1 MALFLLLAMIVV
13 PIVEIAVFIELGGYL
28 GLWPT
33 IGTVIL
39 TAMVGSAL
47 LRLQGLSTL
56 RRVMQSVERGR
67 LPLAEVFDGLC
78 LLVAGALLLT
88 PGFVTDA
95 VGLLLFVP
103 AFRAAL
109 GRLLARYLVASGRVT
124 VSAGAAG
131 ETIIDGEFQDLTP
144 DNDDTDGG
152 NGTLPPLSGPRGSS

>member
-1 MALFLLLAMIVV
+1 MTLFLFLAMIVV

-47 LRLQGLSTL
+47 LRWQGLSTL
-56 RRVMQSVERGR
+56 HRVMRSVEQGR

-95 VGLLLFVP
+95 VGLALFVP
-103 AFRAAL
+103 MFRAAL
-109 GRLLARYLVASGRVT
+109 GRALARYLVKSGRVT
-124 VSAGAAG
+124 VSGETAG
-131 ETIIDGEFQDLTP
+131 ETIIDGDFRDLTP
-144 DNDDTDGG
+144 DDRDADDG
-152 NGTLPPLSGPRGSS
+152 NGTLPPPSGR

>member
-13 PIVEIAVFIELGGYL
+13 PIVEIAVFIELGGFL

-33 IGTVIL
+33 LGTIIL

-95 VGLLLFVP
+95 VGFLLFIP
-103 AFRAAL
+103 TFRAAL
-109 GRLLARYLVASGRVT
+109 GRLGARYLVKSGRVT

-131 ETIIDGEFQDLTP
+131 ETIIDGEFSDLTA

-152 NGTLPPLSGPRGSS
+152 NGILPPPSGPRGSL

>member
-13 PIVEIAVFIELGGYL
+13 PIVEIAVFIELGGFL

-39 TAMVGSAL
+39 TAMVGSVL

-56 RRVMQSVERGR
+56 NRVMQSVEQGR
-67 LPLAEVFDGLC
+67 FPLAEVFDGLC

-103 AFRAAL
+103 VFRAFL
-109 GRLLARYLVASGRVT
+109 GRLLAQYLVASGRLSVPAET
-124 VSAGAAG
+124 TG
-131 ETIIDGEFQDLTP
+131 ETIIDGEFSDLTP
-144 DNDDTDGG
+144 DNDHTDGK
-152 NGTLPPLSGPRGSS
+152 NGTLPPPPGPRDFS